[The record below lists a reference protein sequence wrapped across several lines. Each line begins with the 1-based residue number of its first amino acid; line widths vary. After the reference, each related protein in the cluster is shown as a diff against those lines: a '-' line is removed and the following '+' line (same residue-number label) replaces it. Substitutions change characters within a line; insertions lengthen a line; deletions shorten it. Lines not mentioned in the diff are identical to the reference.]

1 MNKEDFRKL
10 LCRILEEA
18 CQEIENRLGK
28 TISRN
33 FVIVLHGASH
43 SNFVTTL
50 DNVIE
55 ILYLDRDQFYRIIDI
70 AITGVAPNATR
81 IFTRASTHSPSTFD
95 KTWNTP
101 VGYGPFKV
109 LLSNKV
115 EVVDN
120 L

>member
-18 CQEIENRLGK
+18 CQEIESRLGR
-28 TISRN
+28 TISRK
-33 FVIVLHGASH
+33 FVVVLHGAGH

-50 DNVIE
+50 DNAIDM
-55 ILYLDRDQFYRIIDI
+55 LYLDRDQFYRIIDI
-70 AITGVAPNATR
+70 AITGIAPNATR
-81 IFTRASTHSPSTFD
+81 IFMRASTHLPSTFD

-101 VGYGPFKV
+101 VGQGPFKI
-109 LLSNKV
+109 LFSDKV
-115 EVVDN
+115 EVLDN